1 MDLHTVYV
9 ESYDTIGQIVSY
21 INSHGSNHQTPKVAL
36 KDVKKIYRV
45 SCAITSADAI
55 IAGKLFNRM
64 STYIYSEQNMN

>member
-9 ESYDTIGQIVSY
+9 ESYDVIGQIVSC

-45 SCAITSADAI
+45 SCATTSADAI
-55 IAGKLFNRM
+55 IAGKLLN
-64 STYIYSEQNMN
+64 Y